1 MKKWI
6 RKSFVLVFGAVLLWG
21 MTVCAGTTEE
31 HGRIKNGIFAGEVD
45 LSGMNESEAYAA
57 VSAYVETLKDT
68 EITLITSGETPITV
82 TAGEL
87 GMDWANTGLVS
98 EALAVGKSGN
108 IIERYKVMKDL
119 EHENLVYPIEFS
131 FGIASVRK
139 VIEEKCTGYDME
151 AESWTLKREN
161 GQFQIVEGNNG
172 YILDV
177 ESSIDKVSEYM
188 TSEWSGSSCT
198 IELDVKEE
206 EPRGTV
212 EELSQVKDVLGTYTT
227 YYPESDA
234 NRAANI
240 ANGSSH
246 IDGTLL
252 YPGDEFSTYDAVT
265 PFSVANGYYPAGSY
279 MNGRLVDSLGGGVCQ
294 VSTTFYNAVLL
305 AEVEVVERYNH
316 SMVVTYVEPAAD
328 AAIAESGGDA
338 SKDFII
344 RNNLDAPIYI
354 ESKTE
359 GKSITI
365 TIYGKETRDPNREI
379 RYESKVLS
387 VSHPP
392 ADNIYPDESQPI
404 GYITTSGAFTGY
416 KAQLWKV
423 VLENGK
429 EVSRTQVNSSSYR
442 MVPRSAVVGTA
453 TPDPTAH
460 EEIMAAIGTGS
471 IDHVKNVIAQL
482 LAPPPEE
489 QPQE

>member
-1 MKKWI
+1 MKKWM
-6 RKSFVLVFGAVLLWG
+6 KQGFYSALAFVGLLLCG
-21 MTVCAGTTEE
+21 MTAQAEE
-31 HGRIKNGIFAGEVD
+31 SDTIKNGIFAGDVN
-45 LSGMNESEAYAA
+45 LSGMTAAEASAA
-57 VSAYVETLKDT
+57 VEAYVEGLKDT
-68 EITLITSGETPITV
+68 EIVLITSGDTEITV
-82 TAGEL
+82 TAGDF
-87 GMDWANTGLVS
+87 GIAWANTELVP

-108 IIERYKVMKDL
+108 VIERYKIMKDL
-119 EHENLVYPIEFS
+119 EHENLVYPIELSFS
-131 FGIASVRK
+131 LSAIRT

-151 AESWTLKREN
+151 AASWTLKREN
-161 GQFQIVEGNNG
+161 GEFQIVEGNNG
-172 YILDV
+172 YALDV
-177 ESSIDKVSEYM
+177 EASIDKVNDFM
-188 TSEWSGSSCT
+188 ASEWDRQACS
-198 IELDVKEE
+198 IALDVKVE

-240 ANGSSH
+240 ANGSDH

-252 YPGDEFSTYDAVT
+252 YPGEEFSTYDAVT

-305 AEVEVVERYNH
+305 AEVEVVERCNH
-316 SMVVTYVEPAAD
+316 SMVVTYVEPSAD
-328 AAIAESGGDA
+328 AAIAESGGGA

-379 RYESKVLS
+379 RYESKVLE
-387 VSHPP
+387 VNRPTT
-392 ADNIYPDESQPI
+392 DDIYPDESQPI
-404 GYITTSGAFTGY
+404 GYITTSGAFIGY

-429 EVSRTQVNSSSYR
+429 EVSRTQVNSSNYR

-453 TPDPTAH
+453 TADPAAH
-460 EEIMAAIGTGS
+460 DEIMAAIGTGS
-471 IDHVKNVIAQL
+471 IDHVKNVIAL
-482 LAPPPEE
+482 LLPPPPEE
-489 QPQE
+489 SQE